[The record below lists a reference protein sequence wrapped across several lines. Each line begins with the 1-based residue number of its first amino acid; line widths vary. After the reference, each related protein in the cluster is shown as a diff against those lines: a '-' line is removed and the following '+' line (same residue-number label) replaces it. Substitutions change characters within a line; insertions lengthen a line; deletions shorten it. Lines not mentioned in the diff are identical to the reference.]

1 MVCSWALVLI
11 HQDLA
16 CPSKATCEQDARGKS
31 LASSSASQGC
41 IWEFS
46 TSLSWLPALPHTH
59 LGAGQLSDPQEA
71 LTFCWSR
78 GG

>member
-11 HQDLA
+11 HQDLG

-41 IWEFS
+41 IW
-46 TSLSWLPALPHTH
+46 
-59 LGAGQLSDPQEA
+59 GA
-71 LTFCWSR
+71 
-78 GG
+78 